1 MKCLNIPFIILLTS
15 ILFGGCDQKN
25 AQNTDKLAITPIPF
39 TQVTI
44 NDAFWAPKI
53 KTNYEVTIP
62 IAINQCY
69 ASGRVDNFKIA
80 GGMMEGEYQTDY
92 PFDDTDIYKLI
103 EAASY
108 SLQNIPDPELEAR
121 LDTLIAFIAA
131 AQEPDGYLFTS
142 RTIDPQH
149 PHPWADSTRWTAAA
163 KGSYGSHELYNCGHL
178 YEAAVAHYAATGKR
192 SLLDIATK
200 NADLLVKDFGPG
212 KLEFG
217 PGHQI
222 VELGLIRLYHSTQN
236 QEYLKLAKFFLD
248 VRGPDG
254 EEYCQ
259 AHEKVVDQTEPVGH
273 AVRATYMYSAMADI
287 AALYNDSSY
296 LHALTTIWDDLV
308 NKKTYITGGI
318 GSGGGNEG
326 FDAAYELPNMSAY
339 CETCASVGNIFWNK
353 RMFLYGGDAKYYD
366 ILERTLYNSF
376 LSGVSLSGDR
386 FFYPNVLESMG
397 QHKRSAWFGCACC
410 PPNVA
415 RLLPSLPG
423 YIYAKKGAEVYI
435 NLFIASEAKLSLC
448 GDSVQIKQNT
458 NFPWDGKIDIRLTSK
473 KEIHIT
479 LKIRIPDW
487 AQEHV
492 LHGDLYAFAN
502 QKESKYSILVNG
514 KSVPYTLEKGYAVIH
529 RTWKKD
535 DSLQLE
541 FPMETRIVL
550 ANDSVKANRGKFSIQ
565 RGPIMYAA
573 EWPDAQNGKVL
584 NLIFDKRQP
593 FNATFKPDLLDG
605 VNVVQAKAR
614 AAVASSKGKV
624 EYQKEQEIQLIPY
637 YSWNN
642 RGAGEMMVWLP
653 YNENSI
659 RPLPYPSLASTSKVC
674 CSFPTNGI
682 AAINDQLLPSSSID
696 HQFPFAHWYPLNDT
710 TIWVQY
716 DFEKTS
722 KISTSKIY
730 WFDDA
735 PFGGCRIPQA
745 WEIRYKQ
752 GNQWLAVK
760 NSSPYPLSK
769 DGWNTVNFK
778 PVKTSALRLYISI
791 PKKHSTGIHEWV
803 VE

>member
-1 MKCLNIPFIILLTS
+1 MKSQRTTLFIILIIITLAACT
-15 ILFGGCDQKN
+15 KN
-25 AQNTDKLAITPIPF
+25 DKDRKQNSGIEPIPF

-69 ASGRVDNFKIA
+69 SSGRVDNFKIA
-80 GGMMEGEYQTDY
+80 GGLMEGKYQTDY

-108 SLQNIPDPELEAR
+108 SLQNFPDPALESR
-121 LDTLIAFIAA
+121 LDTLIHFIAK

-142 RTIDPQH
+142 RTIDPQN

-163 KGSYGSHELYNCGHL
+163 KGFYGSHELYNCGHL
-178 YEAAVAHYAATGKR
+178 YEAAVAHYAATGKKT
-192 SLLDIATK
+192 LLNVAIK

-222 VELGLIRLYHSTQN
+222 VEMGLIRLYHTTGKKD
-236 QEYLKLAKFFLD
+236 YLQLAKFFLD

-259 AHEKVVDQTEPVGH
+259 AHQKVTDQTEPVGH
-273 AVRATYMYSAMADI
+273 SVRATYMYSAMADI

-296 LHALTTIWDDLV
+296 LHALTTIWSDLV

-353 RMFLYGGDAKYYD
+353 RMFLYDGDAKYYD
-366 ILERTLYNSF
+366 MLEKTLYNSF

-423 YIYAKKGAEVYI
+423 YIYAQKENEVYV
-435 NLFIASEAKLSLC
+435 NLFIGSEANLAIQ
-448 GDSVQIKQNT
+448 GDSIHLLQET
-458 NFPWDGKIDIRLTSK
+458 NFPWDGNVNLKLITK
-473 KEIHIT
+473 KEIPIT
-479 LKIRIPDW
+479 LKIRIPHW
-487 AQEHV
+487 AQEKV
-492 LHGDLYAFAN
+492 LPGDLYAFVD
-502 QKESKYSILVNG
+502 QKETEYSIILNG
-514 KSVPYTLEKGYAVIH
+514 KPVQYNLDKGYAVIN
-529 RTWKKD
+529 RKWKPED
-535 DSLQLE
+535 NLHIV
-541 FPMETRIVL
+541 FPMEPQPVV
-550 ANDSVKANRGKFSIQ
+550 ANDSVKADRGKFSIQ
-565 RGPIMYAA
+565 RGPIVYVA
-573 EWPDAQNGKVL
+573 EWADVKNGKVL
-584 NLIFDKRQP
+584 NLIFEKNQE
-593 FNATFKPDLLDG
+593 FKTEYKTDFLSG
-605 VNVVQAKAR
+605 VSIVNAKAR
-614 AAVASSKGKV
+614 AAVANQNGDV
-624 EYQKEQEIQLIPY
+624 EYQEVQEIQLIPY

-642 RGAGEMMVWLP
+642 RGPGEMMVWLP

-659 RPLPYPSLASTSKVC
+659 RPLPYPSIASTSKVS
-674 CSFPTNGI
+674 CSVPASALI
-682 AAINDQLLPSSSID
+682 AVNDQLLPTSSND
-696 HQFPFAHWYPLNDT
+696 HQFPFTHWYPLNDT

-716 DFEKTS
+716 DFVKQEKITS
-722 KISTSKIY
+722 SKIY
-730 WFDDA
+730 WFDDG
-735 PFGGCRIPQA
+735 PFGGCRIPQD
-745 WEIRYKQ
+745 WEIRYKS
-752 GNQWLAVK
+752 GNLWLPIK
-760 NSSPYPLSK
+760 TTSSYTLSK
-769 DGWNTVNFK
+769 DDWDKVDFE
-778 PVKTSALRLYISI
+778 PIKTSALRLYIEL
-791 PKKHSTGIHEWV
+791 PKNYSTGLHEWV
-803 VE
+803 VK